1 MIDVSAIDK
10 DSGPNAQISYTFS
23 PKTRV
28 RFVKCFW
35 VYVQLLSLA
44 DWFSDLFQLASLVYN
59 LVDRLIDC
67 N

>member
-10 DSGPNAQISYTFS
+10 DSGPNAQISFTFS
-23 PKTRV
+23 PKTKV
-28 RFVKCFW
+28 RCQMFLGLCAII
-35 VYVQLLSLA
+35 SLA